1 MENPEAKPARSG
13 KPAHLVWRLLAL
25 MYEVLPMLALL
36 MLCSAAILWLRA
48 GRTVQGDPLSAT
60 AQLLL
65 LWFVVGVYFV
75 LSWYRGGQTM
85 GMRPWRLQVL
95 ARDGRPAGLRAL
107 SLRYL
112 VATASL
118 GLGLIWCLFD
128 KDRRSLHDLAS
139 GTLMV
144 RLDA

>member
-1 MENPEAKPARSG
+1 MQIPQATPARSG

-36 MLCSAAILWLRA
+36 MLCSAFILWLRA

-60 AQLLL
+60 VQLLL
-65 LWFVVGVYFV
+65 LWFVAGVYFV
-75 LSWYRGGQTM
+75 LSWHRGGQTM

-107 SLRYL
+107 GLRYL

-118 GLGLIWCLFD
+118 GLGLLWCLFN
-128 KDRRSLHDLAS
+128 KERRALHDLAS
-139 GTLMV
+139 GTLVV